1 MCEVLHKAC
10 LKRQYGAFNPSSLCF
25 ALLDSS
31 LDSTD
36 VTNVSYS
43 CSSGR
48 FRPGRLMSVSYRL
61 ANIGGQRGA
70 FEGAPQKTKAEVEIL
85 GSIFINNS
93 LS

>member
-1 MCEVLHKAC
+1 MGEALHKAC
-10 LKRQYGAFNPSSLCF
+10 LKRLYGAFNPSSLCF

-31 LDSTD
+31 SDSTD
-36 VTNVSYS
+36 VSYS

-48 FRPGRLMSVSYRL
+48 YRQGRLMSVSYRL
-61 ANIGGQRGA
+61 ADIGRGGGQGGT
-70 FEGAPQKTKAEVEIL
+70 FVGAPQKTKAEVEIL